1 MGVLARFLAIL
12 GLGLV
17 LALPAPVQADMS
29 DKDAAAA
36 LMRLVADT
44 ARQERDSLTAA
55 LGDDDKFVFWGSDEP
70 LVITKQQVDNA
81 VAYLQLQYML
91 YPDKV
96 QETTGKLGK
105 LFGIA
110 PGLYMPLLADPE
122 SLAADGVEFTLYA
135 LLRSKAT
142 EMKPKVEAYI
152 AKLDALIADATK
164 EAETIETS
172 STWPPGASVTTK
184 TFSPVQNG
192 GMTVDYCLSFGASC
206 GQPVADEFCRRQGF
220 KGAQSFEWQYMHPTR
235 TLGSG
240 ELCDAAYCG
249 GITSV
254 TCQ

>member
-1 MGVLARFLAIL
+1 M
-12 GLGLV
+12 
-17 LALPAPVQADMS
+17 
-29 DKDAAAA
+29 
-36 LMRLVADT
+36 
-44 ARQERDSLTAA
+44 
-55 LGDDDKFVFWGSDEP
+55 
-70 LVITKQQVDNA
+70 ITKQQVDNA

-96 QETTGKLGK
+96 QETTSKLGK
-105 LFGIA
+105 LFGLA

-152 AKLDALIADATK
+152 ARLDALIA
-164 EAETIETS
+164 EANQEAQTIEAAT
-172 STWPPGASVTTK
+172 TWPPGAATTTK

-192 GMTVDYCLSFGASC
+192 GMTVDYCLSFAADC

-220 KGAQSFEWQYMHPTR
+220 KGAQAFEWKYMRPTR

-240 ELCDAAYCG
+240 ELCDADYCG